1 MRLRSRWVFQLLAC
15 AWFAVGAGDR
25 STLEHRLQTLPTHS
39 GPTRLVVGGER
50 IELPGFQRYW
60 RLELGRGTD
69 VLVLDQQ
76 RGARSLVLKLS
87 PDERLLG
94 RLPVGAEIRSLL
106 LCDLDW
112 DGADELVIDSLE
124 GWGTGLLDRR
134 LRALQFE
141 SVLQE
146 LWQGCGDSVESSN
159 GMDLEATVHVR
170 CGRPVDREASGY
182 ELEVS
187 RTIRSGSAVAMDGV
201 RVALAGG
208 RLRVTP
214 LETTP
219 VPPGKVA
226 LEPTL
231 CTWKPQPPQRIR

>member
-1 MRLRSRWVFQLLAC
+1 M
-15 AWFAVGAGDR
+15 
-25 STLEHRLQTLPTHS
+25 P
-39 GPTRLVVGGER
+39 
-50 IELPGFQRYW
+50 
-60 RLELGRGTD
+60 
-69 VLVLDQQ
+69 
-76 RGARSLVLKLS
+76 
-87 PDERLLG
+87 
-94 RLPVGAEIRSLL
+94 IRSLL

>member
-94 RLPVGAEIRSLL
+94 RLPVGADPLL
-106 LCDLDW
+106 
-112 DGADELVIDSLE
+112 A
-124 GWGTGLLDRR
+124 
-134 LRALQFE
+134 
-141 SVLQE
+141 
-146 LWQGCGDSVESSN
+146 
-159 GMDLEATVHVR
+159 
-170 CGRPVDREASGY
+170 PV
-182 ELEVS
+182 
-187 RTIRSGSAVAMDGV
+187 
-201 RVALAGG
+201 
-208 RLRVTP
+208 
-214 LETTP
+214 
-219 VPPGKVA
+219 
-226 LEPTL
+226 
-231 CTWKPQPPQRIR
+231 